1 MALDPRIQMDIAM
14 FHAGQRATNER
25 VRLRDLLRRVSQ
37 TLPLGHPL
45 REEIAREMQLW
56 NTPHEE

>member
-14 FHAGQRATNER
+14 FNAGRKATNER
-25 VRLRDLLRRVSQ
+25 GRIRDLLRRVSQ
-37 TLPLGHPL
+37 ALPLGHPL

-56 NTPHEE
+56 NTPSES